1 MTELYSKEGL
11 RMVAAKRPSARRDEI
26 LEAAAGVL
34 AGSDGASMGDVAAVA
49 GISRGT
55 LYRYFPNRES
65 LLRALE
71 AAANEEAR
79 VRLAEASLDRVP
91 VDEGLARATR
101 ALVAVG
107 EHFIVLLR
115 ERRPPEPSFT
125 PPLVALLTR
134 GVKSGELRS
143 DVPVPVLVEALLV
156 LVAVCTRWGG
166 AMGMGAEDIS
176 STVLRL
182 FLDGARVD
190 SRG

>member
-34 AGSDGASMGDVAAVA
+34 AGSDGASMGDVAVMA

-79 VRLAEASLDRVP
+79 VRLAEANLDRVP

-115 ERRPPEPSFT
+115 ERRPPEPSFSE
-125 PPLVALLTR
+125 PLAALLER
-134 GVKSGELRS
+134 GQ
-143 DVPVPVLVEALLV
+143 
-156 LVAVCTRWGG
+156 
-166 AMGMGAEDIS
+166 AEGKIS
-176 STVLRL
+176 S
-182 FLDGARVD
+182 DCPA
-190 SRG
+190 

>member
-11 RMVAAKRPSARRDEI
+11 RVVAAKRPSARRDEI

-34 AGSDGASMGDVAAVA
+34 AGSDGASMGDVAVMA

-91 VDEGLARATR
+91 VGEGLARATR

-107 EHFIVLLR
+107 EHFIVLLQ
-115 ERRPPEPSFT
+115 ERRPPEPSFGE
-125 PPLVALLTR
+125 PLVALLRR
-134 GVKSGELRS
+134 GQVEGEISS
-143 DVPVPVLVEALLV
+143 DCPAEVLVEVLLV
-156 LVAVCTRWGG
+156 LVGVCTRAGR
-166 AMGMGAEDIS
+166 AIGMGAEDIS
-176 STVLRL
+176 ATALRL
-182 FLDGARVD
+182 FLDGARVH
-190 SRG
+190 SAG

>member
-1 MTELYSKEGL
+1 M
-11 RMVAAKRPSARRDEI
+11 AASRRPSARRDEI

-34 AGSDGASMGDVAAVA
+34 AGSDGASMGDVAAAA

-65 LLRALE
+65 LLLALE

-107 EHFIVLLR
+107 EHFMVLLR

-125 PPLVALLTR
+125 PPLVALLAR

-143 DVPVPVLVEALLV
+143 DVPVTVLVEALLV

-176 STVLRL
+176 STALRL
-182 FLDGARVD
+182 FLDGAGVD